1 MVVHLYVKNFI
12 TSQSLHWQIFVT
24 NVVVTNLTREIMAL
38 NVISQP
44 TSAIAKLS
52 VIVKIRKYKG
62 FHEGHHFILLAMEV
76 HNTHGCDMDRFIK
89 ECVRLFHNRQS
100 RGYLSLYFCIQFFRQ
115 CVSIAL

>member
-1 MVVHLYVKNFI
+1 VVHLYIKNFI

-24 NVVVTNLTREIMAL
+24 NVMVTNLTREIMAL

-44 TSAIAKLS
+44 SSAIAKLS
-52 VIVKIRKYKG
+52 VIVKIHKYKG
-62 FHEGHHFILLAMEV
+62 FHEGHHFVLLAMEV
-76 HNTHGCDMDRFIK
+76 QGTHGCDMDRFIK